1 MCLYN
6 LKNTLKTFLRYMIKE
21 AKENYYKYNDFVLT
35 ETKKKKKKV
44 HLSLWSLWY
53 TFHFCINT
61 SSLLAL
67 Q

>member
-1 MCLYN
+1 
-6 LKNTLKTFLRYMIKE
+6 MIKE

-35 ETKKKKKKV
+35 ETKKKKFTY
-44 HLSLWSLWY
+44 HFDLSNWY